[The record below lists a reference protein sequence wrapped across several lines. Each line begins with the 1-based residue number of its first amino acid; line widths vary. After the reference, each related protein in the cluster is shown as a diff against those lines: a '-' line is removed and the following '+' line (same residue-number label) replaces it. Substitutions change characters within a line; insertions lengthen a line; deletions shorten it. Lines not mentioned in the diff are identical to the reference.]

1 MSIKLKESQ
10 LLAAHLIASGVKS
23 SEILNQLNIR
33 PETLCRWKQE
43 PEFMKVVNDTTEI
56 ILNDIID
63 THKNILILSQKII
76 LDVLQDESLDLVRK
90 ANVALR
96 FIGLMKGKDDLSD
109 KSNKRLSDYKFEKYI
124 QEQSREQK
132 F

>member
-43 PEFMKVVNDTTEI
+43 PQFMKVVNDTTEI
-56 ILNDIID
+56 ILNEIID
-63 THKNILILSQKII
+63 THKNILILSQKVI
-76 LDVLQDESLDLVRK
+76 LEALKDDSLDIMRK
-90 ANVALR
+90 ANIALR
-96 FIGLMKGKDDLSD
+96 FIGFMKGKDDLSD
-109 KSNKRLSDYKFEKYI
+109 KSNKRLSDYKFDRFYPKIY
-124 QEQSREQK
+124 
-132 F
+132 

>member
-23 SEILNQLNIR
+23 SEILNKLNIR

-43 PEFMKVVNDTTEI
+43 PEFIKVVNDTTEI
-56 ILNDIID
+56 ILNEIID

-76 LDVLQDESLDLVRK
+76 LDTLQDESLDLVRK

-109 KSNKRLSDYKFEKYI
+109 KSKKRLSDYKFDNEF
-124 QEQSREQK
+124 ELK

>member
-43 PEFMKVVNDTTEI
+43 PEFIKVVNDTTEI
-56 ILNDIID
+56 ILNEIID

-76 LDVLQDESLDLVRK
+76 LDALQDESLDLVRK

-109 KSNKRLSDYKFEKYI
+109 KSKKRLSDYKFDNEF
-124 QEQSREQK
+124 ELK

>member
-56 ILNDIID
+56 ILNEIID

-76 LDVLQDESLDLVRK
+76 LDTLQDESLDIVRK
-90 ANVALR
+90 ANIALR

-109 KSNKRLSDYKFEKYI
+109 KSNKRLSDYKFDRFYPKLD
-124 QEQSREQK
+124 
-132 F
+132 

>member
-33 PETLCRWKQE
+33 PESLCRWKQE
-43 PEFMKVVNDTTEI
+43 PEFIKVVNDTTEI
-56 ILNDIID
+56 ILNEIID

-76 LDVLQDESLDLVRK
+76 LDALQDESLDLVRK

-109 KSNKRLSDYKFEKYI
+109 KSNKRLSDYKFNKLYPKI
-124 QEQSREQK
+124 D
-132 F
+132 

>member
-43 PEFMKVVNDTTEI
+43 PEFIKVVNDTTEI
-56 ILNDIID
+56 ILNEIID

-76 LDVLQDESLDLVRK
+76 LDALQDESLDLVRK
-90 ANVALR
+90 ANIALR

-109 KSNKRLSDYKFEKYI
+109 KSNKRLSDYKFEKLYP
-124 QEQSREQK
+124 K
-132 F
+132 LD

>member
-43 PEFMKVVNDTTEI
+43 PEFIKVVNDTTEI
-56 ILNDIID
+56 ILNESID

-76 LDVLQDESLDLVRK
+76 LDTLQDEGLDLVRK
-90 ANVALR
+90 ANIALR

-109 KSNKRLSDYKFEKYI
+109 KSNKRLSDYKYEMFYPKLD
-124 QEQSREQK
+124 
-132 F
+132 

>member
-56 ILNDIID
+56 ILNEIID

-76 LDVLQDESLDLVRK
+76 LDALQDESLDLVRK
-90 ANVALR
+90 ANIALR

-109 KSNKRLSDYKFEKYI
+109 KSSKRLSDYKFD
-124 QEQSREQK
+124 K
-132 F
+132 FYVDIN

>member
-10 LLAAHLIASGVKS
+10 LLAAHLIASGIKS

-43 PEFMKVVNDTTEI
+43 PEFIKVVNDTTEI
-56 ILNDIID
+56 ILNEIID

-76 LDVLQDESLDLVRK
+76 LDTLQDESLDLVRK

-96 FIGLMKGKDDLSD
+96 FVGLMKGKDDLSD
-109 KSNKRLSDYKFEKYI
+109 KSNKRLSDYKFDKLYP
-124 QEQSREQK
+124 K
-132 F
+132 LD

>member
-56 ILNDIID
+56 ILNEIID
-63 THKNILILSQKII
+63 THKNIIILSQKII
-76 LDVLQDESLDLVRK
+76 LETLQDESLDLVRK

-109 KSNKRLSDYKFEKYI
+109 KSNKRLSDYKLDRLFPKLDN
-124 QEQSREQK
+124 
-132 F
+132 

>member
-1 MSIKLKESQ
+1 MSRKLKESQ

-56 ILNDIID
+56 ILNEIID

-76 LDVLQDESLDLVRK
+76 LDALQDESLDLVRK
-90 ANVALR
+90 ANIALR

-109 KSNKRLSDYKFEKYI
+109 KSNKRLSDYKFEKLYP
-124 QEQSREQK
+124 K
-132 F
+132 LD

>member
-10 LLAAHLIASGVKS
+10 LLAAHLLATGIKT

-43 PEFMKVVNDTTEI
+43 PEFINVVNDTTEI
-56 ILNDIID
+56 ILNEIID

-76 LDVLQDESLDLVRK
+76 LDALQDESLDLVRK

-109 KSNKRLSDYKFEKYI
+109 KSNKRLSDYKFDKLYP
-124 QEQSREQK
+124 K
-132 F
+132 LD

>member
-56 ILNDIID
+56 ILNEIID

-76 LDVLQDESLDLVRK
+76 LDALQDESLDLVRK

-109 KSNKRLSDYKFEKYI
+109 KSNKRLSDYKFNKLYPKI
-124 QEQSREQK
+124 D
-132 F
+132 

>member
-23 SEILNQLNIR
+23 LEILNQLNIR

-43 PEFMKVVNDTTEI
+43 PQFIKVVNDTTEI
-56 ILNDIID
+56 ILNEIID

-76 LDVLQDESLDLVRK
+76 LDTLQDESLDIVRK
-90 ANVALR
+90 ANIALR

-109 KSNKRLSDYKFEKYI
+109 KSNKRLSDYKFDKLYP
-124 QEQSREQK
+124 K
-132 F
+132 LD

>member
-1 MSIKLKESQ
+1 MSRKLKESQ

-56 ILNDIID
+56 ILNEIID

-76 LDVLQDESLDLVRK
+76 LDTLQDESLDIVRK
-90 ANVALR
+90 ANIALR

-109 KSNKRLSDYKFEKYI
+109 KSSKRLSDYKFDRFYPKLY
-124 QEQSREQK
+124 
-132 F
+132 

>member
-56 ILNDIID
+56 ILNEIID

-76 LDVLQDESLDLVRK
+76 LDTLQDENLDLVRK

-109 KSNKRLSDYKFEKYI
+109 KSKKRLSDYKFDNEF
-124 QEQSREQK
+124 ELK

>member
-56 ILNDIID
+56 ILNEIID

-76 LDVLQDESLDLVRK
+76 LDALQDESLDLVRK

-109 KSNKRLSDYKFEKYI
+109 KSKKRLSDYKFDNEF
-124 QEQSREQK
+124 ELK

>member
-43 PEFMKVVNDTTEI
+43 PEFIKVVNDTTEI
-56 ILNDIID
+56 ILNEIID
-63 THKNILILSQKII
+63 THKNILIFSQKII
-76 LDVLQDESLDLVRK
+76 LDTLQDESLDLVRK
-90 ANVALR
+90 ANIALK

-109 KSNKRLSDYKFEKYI
+109 KSNKRLSDYKFEKLYP
-124 QEQSREQK
+124 K
-132 F
+132 LY

>member
-43 PEFMKVVNDTTEI
+43 SEFMKVVNDTTEI
-56 ILNDIID
+56 ILNEIID

-76 LDVLQDESLDLVRK
+76 LDALQDESLDLVRK
-90 ANVALR
+90 ANIALR

-109 KSNKRLSDYKFEKYI
+109 KSNKRLSDYKLDRLFPKLDN
-124 QEQSREQK
+124 
-132 F
+132 

>member
-56 ILNDIID
+56 ILNEIID

-76 LDVLQDESLDLVRK
+76 LDALQDESLDLVRK

-109 KSNKRLSDYKFEKYI
+109 KSKKRIVLLEKI
-124 QEQSREQK
+124 PGW
-132 F
+132 

>member
-56 ILNDIID
+56 ILNEIID

-76 LDVLQDESLDLVRK
+76 LETLQDESLDLVRK
-90 ANVALR
+90 ANIALR

-109 KSNKRLSDYKFEKYI
+109 KSNKRLSDYKFDKLYP
-124 QEQSREQK
+124 K
-132 F
+132 LD

>member
-43 PEFMKVVNDTTEI
+43 PEFIKVVNDTTEI
-56 ILNDIID
+56 ILNEIID

-76 LDVLQDESLDLVRK
+76 LDALQDESLDLVRK
-90 ANVALR
+90 ANIALR

-109 KSNKRLSDYKFEKYI
+109 KSNKRLSDYKLDRLFPKLDN
-124 QEQSREQK
+124 
-132 F
+132 

>member
-23 SEILNQLNIR
+23 SDILNQLNIR

-56 ILNDIID
+56 ILNEIID

-76 LDVLQDESLDLVRK
+76 LDTLQDESLDLVRK

-109 KSNKRLSDYKFEKYI
+109 KSKKRLSDYKFDNEF
-124 QEQSREQK
+124 ELK

>member
-43 PEFMKVVNDTTEI
+43 PEFIKVVNDTTEI
-56 ILNDIID
+56 ILNEIID

-76 LDVLQDESLDLVRK
+76 LDTLQDEGLDLVRK
-90 ANVALR
+90 ANIALR
-96 FIGLMKGKDDLSD
+96 FIGLMKGKADLSD
-109 KSNKRLSDYKFEKYI
+109 KSNKRLSDYKYEMFYPKLD
-124 QEQSREQK
+124 
-132 F
+132 

>member
-23 SEILNQLNIR
+23 SEILNQLNVR
-33 PETLCRWKQE
+33 PETLCRWKQD
-43 PEFMKVVNDTTEI
+43 PEFIKVVNDTTEI
-56 ILNDIID
+56 ILNEIID
-63 THKNILILSQKII
+63 THKNILLLSQKII
-76 LDVLQDESLDLVRK
+76 LDTLQDESLDLVRK

-109 KSNKRLSDYKFEKYI
+109 KSNKRLSDYKFDKLYP
-124 QEQSREQK
+124 K
-132 F
+132 LD

>member
-43 PEFMKVVNDTTEI
+43 PKFIKVVNDTTEI
-56 ILNDIID
+56 ILNEIID

-76 LDVLQDESLDLVRK
+76 LDTLQDESLDLVRK

-109 KSNKRLSDYKFEKYI
+109 KSNKRLSDYRFEKLYP
-124 QEQSREQK
+124 K
-132 F
+132 LY

>member
-43 PEFMKVVNDTTEI
+43 PEFIKVVNDTTEI
-56 ILNDIID
+56 ILNEIID

-76 LDVLQDESLDLVRK
+76 
-90 ANVALR
+90 
-96 FIGLMKGKDDLSD
+96 
-109 KSNKRLSDYKFEKYI
+109 
-124 QEQSREQK
+124 
-132 F
+132 

>member
-10 LLAAHLIASGVKS
+10 LLAAHLIASGIKS

-56 ILNDIID
+56 ILNEIID

-76 LDVLQDESLDLVRK
+76 LDALQDESLDLVRK

-109 KSNKRLSDYKFEKYI
+109 KSKKRLSDYKFDNEF
-124 QEQSREQK
+124 ELK

>member
-76 LDVLQDESLDLVRK
+76 LDALQDESLDLVRK

-109 KSNKRLSDYKFEKYI
+109 KSKKRLSDYKFDNEF
-124 QEQSREQK
+124 ELK

>member
-10 LLAAHLIASGVKS
+10 LLAAHLIASGIKS

-43 PEFMKVVNDTTEI
+43 PEFIKVVNDTTEI
-56 ILNDIID
+56 ILNEIID

-76 LDVLQDESLDLVRK
+76 LDALQDESLDLVRK
-90 ANVALR
+90 ANIALR

-109 KSNKRLSDYKFEKYI
+109 KSNKRLSDYKLDRLFPKLDN
-124 QEQSREQK
+124 
-132 F
+132 

>member
-56 ILNDIID
+56 ILNEIID

-76 LDVLQDESLDLVRK
+76 LDTLQDESLDLVRK

-109 KSNKRLSDYKFEKYI
+109 KSKKRLSDYKFDNEF
-124 QEQSREQK
+124 ELK

>member
-43 PEFMKVVNDTTEI
+43 PQFIKVVNDTTEI
-56 ILNDIID
+56 ILNEIID
-63 THKNILILSQKII
+63 THKNILLLSQKII
-76 LDVLQDESLDLVRK
+76 LDTLQDESLDLVRK

-109 KSNKRLSDYKFEKYI
+109 KSKKRLSDYKFDNEF
-124 QEQSREQK
+124 ELK